1 MSGITILIIAAT
13 AMIFTLGG
21 VSLLAHVYTLNN
33 IKSKTVGD
41 GQHGSARWATRGEIK
56 KVYKH
61 IPFTPDKWREQAK
74 NGVKPTYTG
83 GKRKKTR
90 EEELPQGIIV
100 GCKGGK
106 KKTTA
111 MVDTG
116 DVHALMIGAA
126 GVGKTAYWLYPCI
139 EYACASG
146 MSFLSTDTK
155 GDVMRNYGGVAKE
168 YGYNVSVIDLRN
180 PTKSNGNNLLN
191 LVNKY
196 MDLYK
201 EHPNQLADKAK
212 AEKYA
217 KIISKT
223 IILSGAESASF
234 GQNAY
239 FYDAAEGIL
248 TATILLVAEFCEPQK
263 RHIVS
268 VFKIIQELLAP
279 SEKRNKNQFQELMA
293 LLPNDHK
300 AKWFAGAALNASDQS
315 MASVMSTALS
325 RLNAFLDSEL
335 EQILCFDTEIDAEKF
350 CSEKS
355 AIFIIMPEEA
365 PTTFFMISLIIQQLY
380 REILAVA
387 DEEGGKLKNRCIF
400 FCDEFGTLPK
410 IQDAEMIFSAS
421 RSRRLQIVPII
432 QSFSQLDKNY
442 GKEGEE
448 IIVDNTQLTIF
459 GGFAP
464 NSPSAE
470 VLSKALGT
478 RTVLT
483 GSVNKGKNDPSE
495 SLQMTERPLMSADE
509 LKAMPKGQFV
519 VMKTGAH
526 PMKVKLKLFFEWGIS
541 FGEPYTVKEN
551 ANRKVEY
558 AEKKEL
564 IEKIVEKYCPDLK
577 DETEEKSKTRGGI
590 GGQTQVESRRHF
602 ASDLRTNRP
611 FLRTSSIKRQYPLLP
626 TTEETDEMDE
636 TEQKDNEPT

>member
-1 MSGITILIIAAT
+1 MSGITILIIAAA

-61 IPFTPDKWREQAK
+61 IPFTPDKWREQAR
-74 NGVKPTYTG
+74 NGEKPTYRLTNR
-83 GKRKKTR
+83 RKSI
-90 EEELPQGIIV
+90 EEKLPQGIIV

-106 KKTTA
+106 KNTTA

-201 EHPNQLADKAK
+201 EYPNQLAYKAK

-387 DEEGGKLKNRCIF
+387 DEECGKLKNRCIF

-421 RSRRLQIVPII
+421 RSRQLQIVPII

-526 PMKVKLKLFFEWGIS
+526 PMKVRLKLFFDWGIS

-577 DETEEKSKTRGGI
+577 DETEEKLKTRGGI
-590 GGQTQVESRRHF
+590 GGQSQVESRRHF
-602 ASDLRTNRP
+602 EPERRTDKP
-611 FLRTSSIKRQYPLLP
+611 FLRTSSVKRQLPLPPSL
-626 TTEETDEMDE
+626 TEEERGE
-636 TEQKDNEPT
+636 NEPT